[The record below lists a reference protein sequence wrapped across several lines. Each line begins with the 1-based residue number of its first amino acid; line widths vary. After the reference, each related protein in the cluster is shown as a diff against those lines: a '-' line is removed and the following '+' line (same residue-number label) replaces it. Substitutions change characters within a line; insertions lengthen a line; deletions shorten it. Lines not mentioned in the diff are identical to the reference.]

1 MKKIGFIGA
10 GNMATAII
18 DGIIRN
24 DSNSADF
31 ITVYDVM
38 TEKLDIIAEKGV
50 MKAASAAEVV
60 AVSDITVL
68 AVKPQN
74 YPEVLESIKEAVN
87 SEKIIVTTFESAL

>member
-31 ITVYDVM
+31 IT
-38 TEKLDIIAEKGV
+38 
-50 MKAASAAEVV
+50 AAVAALLIVV
-60 AVSDITVL
+60 A
-68 AVKPQN
+68 A
-74 YPEVLESIKEAVN
+74 
-87 SEKIIVTTFESAL
+87 FGF